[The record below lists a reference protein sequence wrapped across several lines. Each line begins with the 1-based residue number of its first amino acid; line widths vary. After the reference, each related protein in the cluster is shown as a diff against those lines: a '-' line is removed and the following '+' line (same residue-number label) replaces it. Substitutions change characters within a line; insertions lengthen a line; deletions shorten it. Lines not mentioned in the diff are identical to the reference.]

1 MLKFL
6 GINWHE
12 PSTWRGIVYL
22 VSAAGVTISP
32 EQQGAIVS
40 AGLAVA
46 GAIGLFIKDKP
57 AQ

>member
-6 GINWHE
+6 GIAWNE

-22 VSAAGVTISP
+22 LSATGIAISP

-46 GAIGLFIKDKP
+46 GAIGLFIKDK
-57 AQ
+57 AK